1 MPYLANQNEI
11 LQDEVA
17 SADRKYDQ
25 LLDENEKLEIKIE
38 DLEDEN
44 SDLRAAVNIWERY
57 EKKDLEDMVEE
68 LQIRVAQLES
78 DNEELEYRLN
88 SDQKNP
94 TRAYPYSEMRD
105 GRF

>member
-1 MPYLANQNEI
+1 MTYQNEI
-11 LQDEVA
+11 LQDELA
-17 SADRKYDQ
+17 AAAKAHDQ
-25 LLDENEKLEIKIE
+25 ILDENEKLEIKIG

-44 SDLRAAVNIWERY
+44 SDLRA
-57 EKKDLEDMVEE
+57 KDLEKHELEDMIEE
-68 LQIRVAQLES
+68 LEIRVAELES